1 MRDDIEPLLSRLP
14 EPAPPSSLAAGVMAR
29 IAREPDRA
37 SVADVLR
44 SAAPDRGERRAWLW
58 AVLGLAVVAG
68 VLARGWSS
76 DGFSADVMSLR
87 TGTTWPRPL
96 MPFDGWAGTARSRV
110 VGVADRPVCPAAAGA
125 GGNASS

>member
-87 TGTTWPRPL
+87 TGPIWPGPL
-96 MPFDGWAGTARSRV
+96 MPFDGWAVLLGLGLWVLLIGLFAPLRR
-110 VGVADRPVCPAAAGA
+110 DR
-125 GGNASS
+125 GGQDS